1 MTGPGASIGYM
12 SKGLFFNVVP
22 VSLSRDFPRG
32 YKGLVL
38 RLSVFLIS
46 FLLLPV
52 HSFLGAEESSTDQLT
67 TKILDGYLSAAK
79 GQENALRGVKMDME
93 IDAELP
99 KLQKRG
105 TMQALR
111 KISKVG
117 LVVYDR
123 FKFSGDNTI
132 KKDVIARYLEAEQ
145 QARDL
150 SRLAITPT
158 NYKFKYKGEIT
169 ANGRLAYVFQV
180 SPRKKLIGLF
190 KGDVWLDEQTYL
202 PVREAGRFVKNP
214 SVFLKKV
221 EFVRVYEIRDG
232 ISIPRHIESVID
244 TRLVGPAQ
252 LSINFSNFS
261 RDEDDQAAILP
272 VSINQ

>member
-1 MTGPGASIGYM
+1 M
-12 SKGLFFNVVP
+12 SKGLSFGFVP
-22 VSLSRDFPRG
+22 VSLDRTLAKA
-32 YKGLVL
+32 YTGLPL
-38 RLSVFLIS
+38 RISALFIS
-46 FLLLPV
+46 FLLLAPNTSLV
-52 HSFLGAEESSTDQLT
+52 AEESSTDQLT

-79 GQENALRGVKMDME
+79 GQESALRGVKMDME
-93 IDAELP
+93 IEAQLP
-99 KLQKRG
+99 KLQKQG
-105 TMQALR
+105 KMEALR

-123 FKFSGDNTI
+123 FKFSGDTTI

-150 SRLAITPT
+150 TRLAIIPT
-158 NYKFKYKGEIT
+158 NYKFKYKGEVT
-169 ANGRLAYVFQV
+169 NKGRLAYVFQV

-190 KGDVWLDEQTYL
+190 KGELWLDEQTYL

-221 EFVRVYEIRDG
+221 EFVREYEIRNG

-261 RDEDDQAAILP
+261 RDDEDDQAAIVP
-272 VSINQ
+272 VSISQ